1 MRWRVNLYLLGMYI
15 VGTILWFITL
25 NFSGLATFG
34 QLIEAALSVRVL
46 AGLFFILAIMLIYFN
61 YFTFPA
67 LTQKENRGKAQRA
80 LLFFPVVELVFI
92 VCYAVYEPVLIIAFE
107 NWSQPLTIILGICA
121 GIAAVFVYGLP
132 FYLLA
137 IRNLEE
143 KYAEVAF
150 ADGQDQY
157 LPLSLRIGTGLI
169 GLILASLITLSVV
182 GIARLN
188 LLALMFD
195 NLESAYIPVRMF
207 LFTAVIIVIF
217 SCISAIVILQSVS
230 TMLVTL
236 SKRLKI
242 YAEQETDLTV
252 RLPVIAADETGK
264 IACYFNQLLSKFA
277 SVVLQAKKSSDK
289 LVNHGHSLQRATQEA
304 GQLGQ
309 QSAGAVQHIAT
320 GAESQAHN
328 LEAIN
333 TIMQEV
339 NNAAVKL
346 QNEVQKVLVE
356 TADLAMHQVT
366 NNVQEMAQATENIGQ
381 ATEVITGIA
390 NQTRLLALN
399 AAIEAARA
407 GEHGRGFAVV
417 ADEVGKLAEG
427 SSVSVK
433 EIAQIVVMV
442 QDKAKATREQLD
454 KSTAVLKEGNKMI
467 IKGLEQM
474 IQSFYE
480 AVAKTGEITTAAEE
494 TAAGA
499 QQASALTEEQAATTE
514 EIAAAANE
522 LLSFA
527 EELNVAVS
535 TFKS

>member
-15 VGTILWFITL
+15 VGSIFWFITI

-46 AGLFFILAIMLIYFN
+46 AGFFLVLAVMLVYFN
-61 YFTFPA
+61 YYTFPA
-67 LTQKENRGKAQRA
+67 LTQKDNREKAQRA
-80 LLFFPVVELVFI
+80 LFYFPLVELVCAL
-92 VCYAVYEPVLIIAFE
+92 CYAVYEPVLIIAFE
-107 NWSQPLTIILGICA
+107 SWSQPLTIIMGVCA
-121 GIAAVFVYGLP
+121 GMAAVFVFGLP

-137 IRNLEE
+137 IRNLEG

-150 ADGQDQY
+150 TKGQDLY

-195 NLESAYIPVRMF
+195 KLESAHIPVRMF
-207 LFTAVIIVIF
+207 LFTAVIITIF
-217 SCISAIVILQSVS
+217 SCISAIVMLQSVS
-230 TMLVTL
+230 AMLVTL

-264 IACYFNQLLSKFA
+264 IACYFNQFLSKFA
-277 SVVLQAKKSSDK
+277 DVVLQAKKSGNK

-333 TIMQEV
+333 VIMQEV
-339 NNAAVKL
+339 SNTAVKL

-356 TADLAMHQVT
+356 TADLAIHQVT
-366 NNVQEMAQATENIGQ
+366 NNVQEMAQATENISQ

-390 NQTRLLALN
+390 DQTRLLALN

-433 EIAQIVVMV
+433 EITQIVVTV
-442 QDKAKATREQLD
+442 QDKAKAAREQLD
-454 KSTAVLKEGNKMI
+454 KSMAILKEGNKMI
-467 IKGLEQM
+467 IKELERM
-474 IQSFYE
+474 IQNFQE
-480 AVAKTGEITTAAEE
+480 AASKTGDITTASEE

-522 LLSFA
+522 LLSLA
-527 EELNVAVS
+527 EELNVAVA

>member
-15 VGTILWFITL
+15 VGTIFWFITI

-34 QLIEAALSVRVL
+34 QLIEAFLSVRIL
-46 AGLFFILAIMLIYFN
+46 AGLFLVLAVMLVYFN
-61 YFTFPA
+61 YYTFPA
-67 LTQKENRGKAQRA
+67 LTQKDNREKAQRA
-80 LLFFPVVELVFI
+80 LFYFPLVELVFV
-92 VCYAVYEPVLIIAFE
+92 VCYAVYEPVLLIAFE
-107 NWSQPLTIILGICA
+107 SWSQPLTLILGICT
-121 GIAAVFVYGLP
+121 GIAAVFVFGFP

-137 IRNLEE
+137 IRNLEG

-150 ADGQDQY
+150 TKGQDLY
-157 LPLSLRIGTGLI
+157 LSLSLRVGTGLM

-188 LLALMFD
+188 SLALMFD
-195 NLESAYIPVRMF
+195 KLEIAHIPVRMF
-207 LFTAVIIVIF
+207 LYTAVIITIF

-230 TMLVTL
+230 AMLVTL

-264 IACYFNQLLSKFA
+264 IACYFNQFLSKFA
-277 SVVLQAKKSSDK
+277 DVVLQAKKSGNK
-289 LVNHGHSLQRATQEA
+289 LVNHGHSLQKATQEA

-333 TIMQEV
+333 VIMQEV
-339 NNAAVKL
+339 SNAAVKL

-366 NNVQEMAQATENIGQ
+366 NNVQEMAQATENISQ

-390 NQTRLLALN
+390 DQTRLLALN

-433 EIAQIVVMV
+433 EIAQIVVTV
-442 QDKAKATREQLD
+442 QDKAKAAREQLD
-454 KSTAVLKEGNKMI
+454 KSMAILKEGNKMI
-467 IKGLEQM
+467 IKELERM
-474 IQSFYE
+474 IQNFQE
-480 AVAKTGEITTAAEE
+480 AASKTGEITTAAEE

-522 LLSFA
+522 LLSLA

>member
-1 MRWRVNLYLLGMYI
+1 M
-15 VGTILWFITL
+15 
-25 NFSGLATFG
+25 A
-34 QLIEAALSVRVL
+34 E
-46 AGLFFILAIMLIYFN
+46 LFF
-61 YFTFPA
+61 
-67 LTQKENRGKAQRA
+67 
-80 LLFFPVVELVFI
+80 V

-107 NWSQPLTIILGICA
+107 NWYQTLTLILGICA
-121 GIAAVFVYGLP
+121 GIAAVFVYGFP

-137 IRNLEE
+137 ISSLEK

-150 ADGQDQY
+150 ANGQDKY
-157 LPLSLRIGTGLI
+157 IPLSLRVGTGLI

-188 LLALMFD
+188 SFALMFD
-195 NLESAYIPVRMF
+195 KLEIAHIPIRMF
-207 LFTAVIIVIF
+207 LYTTVIIVIF

-230 TMLVTL
+230 IMLVTL
-236 SKRLKI
+236 SRRLKI

-252 RLPVIAADETGK
+252 HWPVIAADETGK
-264 IACYFNQLLSKFA
+264 IAYYFNHFLGKIVA
-277 SVVLQAKKSSDK
+277 VVLQAKKSGDK
-289 LVNHGHSLQRATQEA
+289 LVNNSHSLQRATQEA

-309 QSAGAVQHIAT
+309 QSAGAVQHIAN
-320 GAESQAHN
+320 GAESQARN

-333 TIMQEV
+333 IIMQEV
-339 NNAAVKL
+339 NNAAVNL
-346 QNEVQKVLVE
+346 QNEVQKVLVD
-356 TADLAMHQVT
+356 TADLAIHQVT
-366 NNVQEMAQATENIGQ
+366 NNVQEMAQATENISQ

-390 NQTRLLALN
+390 DQTRLLALN

-427 SSVSVK
+427 STLSVK
-433 EIAQIVVMV
+433 EIAQIVVSV
-442 QDKAKATREQLD
+442 QDKARAAREQLD
-454 KSTAVLKEGNKMI
+454 KSMAILKEGNKMI
-467 IKGLEQM
+467 IKELERM
-474 IQSFYE
+474 IQNFQE
-480 AVAKTGEITTAAEE
+480 AASKTVEITTAAEE

-522 LLSFA
+522 LLSLA
-527 EELNVAVS
+527 EELNVAVA

>member
-1 MRWRVNLYLLGMYI
+1 MRWRINLYLLGMNI
-15 VGTILWFITL
+15 IGTIFWFITF

-34 QLIEAALSVRVL
+34 QLIEAALSIRFL
-46 AGLFFILAIMLIYFN
+46 AGLFFVLALMLIYFN

-80 LLFFPVVELVFI
+80 LLYFPVVELVFA
-92 VCYAVYEPVLIIAFE
+92 VCYAVYEPVLVIAFE
-107 NWSQPLTIILGICA
+107 SWSQPLTIILGICA
-121 GIAAVFVYGLP
+121 GVAAVFVYALP
-132 FYLLA
+132 FYLFA
-137 IRNLEE
+137 VRTLEE

-157 LPLSLRIGTGLI
+157 LPLFLRIGTGLI

-195 NLESAYIPVRMF
+195 KSESAYIPARMF
-207 LFTAVIIVIF
+207 LFTTVIIVIF
-217 SCISAIVILQSVS
+217 SCISAIVMLQSVS

-277 SVVLQAKKSSDK
+277 AVVLQAKKSGDK

-320 GAESQAHN
+320 GAESQSHN

-333 TIMQEV
+333 NIMQEV

-346 QNEVQKVLVE
+346 QNDVQKVLVE
-356 TADLAMHQVT
+356 TTDLAMLQVT
-366 NNVQEMAQATENIGQ
+366 NNVQEMAQATENISQ
-381 ATEVITGIA
+381 ATEVITDIA
-390 NQTRLLALN
+390 DQTRLLALN

-433 EIAQIVVMV
+433 EIAQIVVSV
-442 QDKAKATREQLD
+442 QDKAKTVREQLD
-454 KSTAVLKEGNKMI
+454 KSMAILKEGNKMI
-467 IKGLEQM
+467 IKELERM
-474 IQSFYE
+474 IQNFQE
-480 AVAKTGEITTAAEE
+480 AASKTGEITTAAEE

-522 LLSFA
+522 LLSLA
-527 EELNVAVS
+527 EKLNVAVS